1 MEKFWQEAAP
11 VIKSCLA
18 KNLKNLYSSKF
29 KDAEIDIFM
38 NEDTE
43 QIIEQLKQLYYSKY
57 GDDGK

>member
-1 MEKFWQEAAP
+1 MERFWQEAAP

-29 KDAEIDIFM
+29 QDAEIDIFIDK
-38 NEDTE
+38 DTE
-43 QIIEQLKQLYYSKY
+43 QIIKQLKKLYYDKY

>member
-1 MEKFWQEAAP
+1 MEKFWQEVAP

-18 KNLKNLYSSKF
+18 KDLKSLYSSKF

>member
-18 KNLKNLYSSKF
+18 KNLKNLYSLEF
-29 KDAEIDIFM
+29 QDAEIDIFM
-38 NEDTE
+38 DEDTK
-43 QIIEQLKQLYYSKY
+43 QTIEQLKKLYYDKY

>member
-18 KNLKNLYSSKF
+18 KNLKSLYSSKF
-29 KDAEIDIFM
+29 QDAEIDFRM
-38 NEDTE
+38 DENTK
-43 QIIEQLKQLYYSKY
+43 QIIEQLKKLYYNKY

>member
-1 MEKFWQEAAP
+1 MEKFWQEAVP

-43 QIIEQLKQLYYSKY
+43 QIIEQLKRLYYSKY

>member
-1 MEKFWQEAAP
+1 MEKFWQEAVP

>member
-18 KNLKNLYSSKF
+18 KNLKSLYSPEF
-29 KDAEIDIFM
+29 QDTEINIFIDK
-38 NEDTE
+38 DTE
-43 QIIEQLKQLYYSKY
+43 QIIEQLNQLYYSKY

>member
-18 KNLKNLYSSKF
+18 KNLKSLYSLKF
-29 KDAEIDIFM
+29 QDAEIDFRM
-38 NEDTE
+38 NENTK
-43 QIIEQLKQLYYSKY
+43 QIIEQLKKLYYDKY

>member
-1 MEKFWQEAAP
+1 MEKFWQEAVP

-18 KNLKNLYSSKF
+18 KNLKNLYSSEF
-29 KDAEIDIFM
+29 QDAEIDIFM
-38 NEDTE
+38 DEDTE

>member
-18 KNLKNLYSSKF
+18 KDLKSLYSSKF
-29 KDAEIDIFM
+29 QDAEIDFRM
-38 NEDTE
+38 DENTK
-43 QIIEQLKQLYYSKY
+43 QIIEQLKKLYYDKY

>member
-1 MEKFWQEAAP
+1 MEKFWQEAAL

-18 KNLKNLYSSKF
+18 KNLKNLYSSEF
-29 KDAEIDIFM
+29 QDAEIDFRM

-43 QIIEQLKQLYYSKY
+43 QIIKQLKKLYYSKY

>member
-43 QIIEQLKQLYYSKY
+43 QIIEQLKKLYYDKY

>member
-18 KNLKNLYSSKF
+18 KNLKNLYSLGF
-29 KDAEIDIFM
+29 QDAEIDIFI

-43 QIIEQLKQLYYSKY
+43 QIIKQLKKLYYSKY

>member
-18 KNLKNLYSSKF
+18 KNLKNLYSPEF
-29 KDAEIDIFM
+29 QDTEIDTFIDK
-38 NEDTE
+38 DTE
-43 QIIEQLKQLYYSKY
+43 QIIKQLKKLYYDKY

>member
-1 MEKFWQEAAP
+1 MEKFWQEAVP

-29 KDAEIDIFM
+29 QDAEIDFRM
-38 NEDTE
+38 DENTK
-43 QIIEQLKQLYYSKY
+43 QIIEQLKKLYYDKY

>member
-18 KNLKNLYSSKF
+18 KNLKSLYSSKF
-29 KDAEIDIFM
+29 QDAEIDFRM
-38 NEDTE
+38 DENTK
-43 QIIEQLKQLYYSKY
+43 QIIEQLKKLYYDKY

>member
-1 MEKFWQEAAP
+1 MEKFWQEASP

-29 KDAEIDIFM
+29 QDAEIDFQI

-43 QIIEQLKQLYYSKY
+43 QIIKQLKKLYYNKY

>member
-43 QIIEQLKQLYYSKY
+43 QIIEQLKRLYYSKY